1 MAPRPFSWC
10 ACGNWTYNFRL
21 LHNGGFCGKCGEQVT
36 LFKPDAAAAK
46 GNGKGKKGI
55 HSYKGGKG
63 EDKSAWHFG
72 SGKGT
77 HPWSKE
83 PDISQMLSIL
93 SNVPALAEHADV
105 FRQADNSFM
114 ASKAKPVSPNQ
125 EVYRCSQTLEKKEMA
140 LQKASAD
147 VIKLETAL
155 QEAKLWLHQTAE
167 EALSAK
173 RAHTLAVKALADS
186 TGAAKTQDGYTA
198 DGKKIYLAMDEFD
211 FATSDEFD
219 DAQKAQL
226 KAIQKQVEEHCKKVE
241 DLQKTMQ
248 EALKSVKEIRA
259 APAKRQRG
267 QDGPVPGPGA
277 AEAEG
282 PDEDQAP
289 AAEDGPTIAVSES
302 DIAAKIASAREATLA
317 SMGDFPPLGTGNGD
331 TLQPPL
337 PPHGLSC
344 IRAPVPEN
352 YDATYFFSN
361 ISEWGPQAEG
371 FMKAQ
376 AEQYDVIGFAEMHLR
391 GVKVLDFTEKISK
404 DGWKAAV
411 TAAAPSGRAA
421 EGTTGGE
428 AIISKR
434 SLATTT
440 FEGWRKHEIE
450 RSAVDP
456 FQGFCP
462 TTWHTKAGN
471 IVVIS
476 ACMQPKHGLKG
487 PNEKMMIRLQ
497 EELQDAYEELHNWPT
512 MQDTHSNDSVTFDI
526 PIEVWR
532 SAAATVAGLGEDKG
546 KHVRKE
552 SNDDQDNYP
561 SSHFLLTR
569 DVEAQKK
576 VAKAFGDWVQTVEKA
591 TLKHHNI
598 PEYQLMRRK
607 FAEQDYKRM
616 AIKMQ
621 ELLHIATEN
630 NFLDKYNDPEDK
642 RTLEEWTK
650 AITDLDGQNIDS
662 LQALLE
668 IGLRF
673 QARAVGTGLAN
684 GRRAF
689 ASWVTRMWKQA
700 PGALHRHVKP
710 ATTRRDEH
718 FSHEGSTYATPC
730 EIMDR
735 RADFWEN
742 IWSDPSSDH
751 KSILDG
757 LKYVTEQAKREDVHP
772 IELEHLDHLLA
783 KQNPKKARGIDNL
796 GPLEVQRLPE
806 PGRRQMVEVLNLC
819 ENYLMW
825 PHQIFTVIG
834 RCLTS
839 ALAIEY
845 GDDDPAKRIRRQQIA
860 AWLTMWR
867 QCPGIHDR
875 IRQSWDKILDR
886 IRKAGQRK
894 WRIVRGPVG
903 ATIATLLE
911 INWDPIAATQW
922 DTDAG
927 KSWLIPARE
936 DEDFKKL
943 NADYSEIFND
953 INSSVDRVLW
963 TRASKHE
970 AGDDLHSGGDFS
982 TIKQENR
989 RLARREQ
996 YSEIALNTVVTT
1008 GGQWTRTRMLAAGYE
1023 VPPTCPRCGEQDES
1037 LFHRIWTCA
1046 ANCNHDDYT
1055 DSEFLT
1061 AQAFANYEASPSL
1074 WLRGVPAAADTI
1086 PVFDET
1092 PPITNSFGDR

>member
-105 FRQADNSFM
+105 FRQADSSFK

-155 QEAKLWLHQTAE
+155 QEAKLWLRQTAE

-282 PDEDQAP
+282 PDEDQAH

-317 SMGDFPPLGTGNGD
+317 SMGDFPPLGTGNG
-331 TLQPPL
+331 
-337 PPHGLSC
+337 LSC
-344 IRAPVPEN
+344 SRAPVPEN

-361 ISEWGPQAEG
+361 ISEWGPRAEG

-376 AEQYDVIGFAEMHLR
+376 AEQYDVIGFAEMHMR

-456 FQGFCP
+456 FQGFCH

-476 ACMQPKHGLKG
+476 AYMQPKHGFKG
-487 PNEKMMIRLQ
+487 PNEADPNSKRQKLLAERHQRAKARLQ
-497 EELQDAYEELHNWPT
+497 EELQDAYEELHSWPT
-512 MQDTHSNDSVTFDI
+512 TQDTHSNDSITFDI
-526 PIEVWR
+526 PIEVR
-532 SAAATVAGLGEDKG
+532 HSAAATVAGLAEDKG
-546 KHVRKE
+546 KHVRME
-552 SNDDQDNYP
+552 SNDGQDNYP

-569 DVEAQKK
+569 DIEAQKK

-598 PEYQLMRRK
+598 PESDWKKYEGRAREHGITWRRTRATPARTHMRDPIVEWWHLATTIIPRYQRMRRK

-630 NFLDKYNDPEDK
+630 NFFDKYNDPEDK

-668 IGLRF
+668 FGLRF

-718 FSHEGSTYATPC
+718 FSDEGNTYATPC

-757 LKYVTEQAKREDVHP
+757 LKFVTEQAKREDVHP

-783 KQNPKKARGIDNL
+783 KQNPKKARGVDNL

-806 PGRRQMVEVLNLC
+806 PGRRQMVELLNLC
-819 ENYLMW
+819 ENHLMW
-825 PHQIFTVIG
+825 PHQIFT
-834 RCLTS
+834 
-839 ALAIEY
+839 
-845 GDDDPAKRIRRQQIA
+845 
-860 AWLTMWR
+860 
-867 QCPGIHDR
+867 
-875 IRQSWDKILDR
+875 
-886 IRKAGQRK
+886 
-894 WRIVRGPVG
+894 
-903 ATIATLLE
+903 
-911 INWDPIAATQW
+911 
-922 DTDAG
+922 
-927 KSWLIPARE
+927 
-936 DEDFKKL
+936 
-943 NADYSEIFND
+943 
-953 INSSVDRVLW
+953 
-963 TRASKHE
+963 
-970 AGDDLHSGGDFS
+970 
-982 TIKQENR
+982 
-989 RLARREQ
+989 
-996 YSEIALNTVVTT
+996 
-1008 GGQWTRTRMLAAGYE
+1008 
-1023 VPPTCPRCGEQDES
+1023 
-1037 LFHRIWTCA
+1037 
-1046 ANCNHDDYT
+1046 
-1055 DSEFLT
+1055 
-1061 AQAFANYEASPSL
+1061 
-1074 WLRGVPAAADTI
+1074 
-1086 PVFDET
+1086 
-1092 PPITNSFGDR
+1092 